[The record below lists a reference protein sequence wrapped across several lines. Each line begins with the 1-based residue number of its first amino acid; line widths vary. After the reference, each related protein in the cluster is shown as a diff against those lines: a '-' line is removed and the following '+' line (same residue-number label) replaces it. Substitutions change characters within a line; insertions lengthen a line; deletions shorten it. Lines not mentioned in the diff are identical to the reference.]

1 MKVLFVATVRS
12 HIGQFHMP
20 FIRSLKEKGWQVDAA
35 CRDNS
40 AEKQGLD
47 TSALDRLFDLPF
59 ARSPFHPR
67 NIRAFRMLCGILKQ
81 NTYDIIHCHTPVG
94 GVLARIAA
102 KMTGSRAKVIY
113 TAHGFHF
120 YKGAPRKYWLLFYP
134 IEKFLSRYTD
144 ALITINREDYET
156 AKKHFHMKKL
166 YFVHGVGVD
175 LSAFSPG
182 LKKNRSALR
191 AKHHFKDSDFLLIYP
206 ANLVTEKGHITLFT
220 AMQTLLKASDEFHLL
235 LPGLPGKASEEYKQI
250 VKQKSIDEH
259 VHFMGYRRDIPQLL
273 AMSDLSVSASAREGL
288 PVNLI
293 EAMAIGNPVVAT
305 NVRGNRDL
313 VQNGKNGFLVP
324 LGDSQKMAECV
335 LELSRSYATMSAM
348 ALRGIE
354 SVEPYTV
361 GCVNAELQAI
371 YKVMLTGE

>member
-175 LSAFSPG
+175 LSAFSPE

-191 AKHHFKDSDFLLIYP
+191 AKHHFKDSDFILLYTADLCHRKNQMMLFDAMTI
-206 ANLVTEKGHITLFT
+206 LVQQDPK
-220 AMQTLLKASDEFHLL
+220 FHLIC
-235 LPGLPGKASEEYKQI
+235 PGKPDLLETYQAR
-250 VKQKSIDEH
+250 VKALGIAQN
-259 VHFMGYRRDIPQLL
+259 VHFPGYTREIPSLL
-273 AMSDLSVSASAREGL
+273 AMSDLSVSSSRQEGL

-293 EAMAIGNPVVAT
+293 EAMAVGNPVVAT
-305 NVRGNRDL
+305 DVRGNRDL
-313 VQNGKNGFLVP
+313 VEDGKNGYLVP
-324 LGDSQKMAECV
+324 LGDSRKMAECV

-348 ALRGIE
+348 ASRGIE